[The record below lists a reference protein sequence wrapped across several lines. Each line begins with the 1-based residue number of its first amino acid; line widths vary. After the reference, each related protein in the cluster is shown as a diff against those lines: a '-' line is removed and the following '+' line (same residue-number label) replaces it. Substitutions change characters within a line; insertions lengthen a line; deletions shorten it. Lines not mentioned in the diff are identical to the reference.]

1 MSSRDLQHNSL
12 STRQK
17 KQPRMASLDSYSE
30 DETSYLSNTNTP
42 AVILEEALTYLALAS
57 AATYRAGPAYVTKSE
72 PFWFFA
78 AGPWSRCSYRKRVE
92 EASKKLPKRISARND
107 VYFATDRLRAVVLLL
122 RGFGDVRDAE
132 DLEEAVGLFL
142 LDAGEDW

>member
-1 MSSRDLQHNSL
+1 
-12 STRQK
+12 
-17 KQPRMASLDSYSE
+17 MASLDSYSE
-30 DETSYLSNTNTP
+30 DVTSYLSNTNMP
-42 AVILEEALTYLALAS
+42 ALILEEALTHLAS
-57 AATYRAGPAYVTKSE
+57 PSAALYRAGPPYVQKSE

-78 AGPWSRCSYRKRVE
+78 AGSWSRCSYRERVE
-92 EASKKLPKRISARND
+92 EASKKLPKRISVRND
-107 VYFATDRLRAVVLLL
+107 VDFATDRLRAVVLLL